1 MPTAHSEQFG
11 ELEYT
16 EESLL
21 LFPRGLPSF
30 EHARR
35 FVLIEQPQHAPLVH
49 LQSLENAS
57 LCFLAAPIRQ
67 IEPHYELQ
75 LNLEDQELIRA
86 TDSVL
91 ELALLSA
98 TTDGQISANLLA
110 PIVIDLPTR
119 VAVQSVRSDTRY
131 SHQHPLGEATTC

>member
-11 ELEYT
+11 DLEYT

-21 LFPRGLPSF
+21 LFPRGLPGF

-35 FVLIEQPQHAPLVH
+35 FVLIEEPQHAPLVH

-67 IEPHYELQ
+67 LEPQYDLR
-75 LNLEDQELIRA
+75 LNPEDQELIRA

-119 VAVQSVRSDTRY
+119 VAVQSVRTDTRY
-131 SHQHPLGEATTC
+131 SHQHPLGEARAC

>member
-11 ELEYT
+11 DLEYT

-21 LFPRGLPSF
+21 LFPRGLPGF

-67 IEPHYELQ
+67 LEPQYDLR
-75 LNLEDQELIRA
+75 LNPEDQELIRA

-119 VAVQSVRSDTRY
+119 VAVQSVRADTRY
-131 SHQHPLGEATTC
+131 SHQHPLGEARAC

>member
-11 ELEYT
+11 ELEYA

-21 LFPRGLPSF
+21 LFPRGLPGF
-30 EHARR
+30 EHTRR

-57 LCFLAAPIRQ
+57 LCFLAAPVRQ
-67 IEPHYELQ
+67 IEPQYELR
-75 LNLEDQELIRA
+75 LNPEDQELIRA

-119 VAVQSVRSDTRY
+119 VAVQSVRTDTRY
-131 SHQHPLGEATTC
+131 SHQHPLGEARAC